1 MINIMKTVGKILL
14 KRKSFLITTFM
25 LPIILIFALAG
36 LNNGKSTL
44 NVAVINKDSGELG
57 KELEEKISN
66 LQGVTKVEI
75 SDENY
80 IQDLIYHQ
88 FEMVITIDKD
98 FTDRI
103 IKGDKT
109 QVTYET
115 LLNNDSEAVIKS
127 VLNSEVSAMAKLCNN
142 IDVKAEGID
151 KVIKTFRES
160 EPKYEVLN
168 KKDIKPSI
176 LSSLGMI
183 FYLLFLTAV
192 ASCSFLLED
201 ERQGTKDRILMGK
214 ISERQYYIAQCTL
227 FFVFTAVPSIEYYA
241 ICRIFDYEFG
251 FDNTILLLMLALL
264 MSLLAVTF
272 SIMMASIIKNKSVF
286 TLVSSTMTLP
296 IFMLSG
302 AFWDFEMMSKGLQS
316 IGNALPPRWIFMA
329 IRSLQA
335 GNGIEAILPMV
346 SGIIVMSAFFLLLGV
361 FFTRNKMVLV
371 KQNG

>member
-1 MINIMKTVGKILL
+1 MKTVGKILL

>member
-1 MINIMKTVGKILL
+1 MINIMKTVAKILL
-14 KRKSFLITTFM
+14 KRKSFLITTFI
-25 LPIILIFALAG
+25 LPIILIFAFTG
-36 LNNGKSTL
+36 LNSGNSTL
-44 NVAVINKDSGELG
+44 KVAVINKDSGELG
-57 KELEEKISN
+57 KELEAKISN

-75 SDENY
+75 NNENY

-98 FTDRI
+98 FTDSI

-115 LLNNDSEAVIKS
+115 ISKSDSEAFIKS

-160 EPKYEVLN
+160 EPQYEVLN
-168 KKDIKPSI
+168 KKNIKPSI
-176 LSSLGMI
+176 TSSLGMI
-183 FYLLFLTAV
+183 FYLLFLTA
-192 ASCSFLLED
+192 AGSCSFLLED
-201 ERQGTKDRILMGK
+201 EREGTKDRILMGN
-214 ISERQYYIAQCTL
+214 ISERQYYVAQCAI
-227 FFVFTAVPSIEYYA
+227 FFIFTAVPSIEYYA
-241 ICRIFDYEFG
+241 ICKIFDYEFG

-272 SIMMASIIKNKSVF
+272 SIMIASIIKNKSVF
-286 TLVSSTMTLP
+286 NLISSALTVP

-302 AFWDFEMMSKGLQS
+302 AFWDFEMMSSGLQR

-329 IRSLQA
+329 VRSLQA

-346 SGIIVMSAFFLLLGV
+346 SGILVLSVLFLLLGV